1 MSTATRSLTLAA
13 LMALVSAPRDVQAQN
28 APITLGSAD
37 TGLSSRIARRF
48 SGSAGALQMRPVGEF
63 RQYVGLA
70 YGVGGNALFRLDD
83 RGIFSLRADLGWLGY
98 GRESKRVP
106 LSPTVGG
113 RVMVDV
119 ETTNQILLFTVGPQF
134 AAPSGFL
141 RPYVGASGGL
151 THFFTTSGVNGASD
165 EWDFARTE
173 NFHSTK
179 LSWIGNA
186 GAYVP
191 LRIRRLPIMLDL
203 GVTYV
208 DGGQRSYLRRGSIID
223 NADGTIQLNPVHS
236 DTQFLTYRVGVRF
249 GS

>member
-1 MSTATRSLTLAA
+1 MSPRSLALASLLGFATLP
-13 LMALVSAPRDVQAQN
+13 LLVAHAQN
-28 APITLGSAD
+28 APIRVGGGDSS
-37 TGLSSRIARRF
+37 LSSRIGRRF
-48 SGSAGALQMRPVGEF
+48 SGSVGALQMRPIGEF
-63 RQYVGLA
+63 RDYVGLA
-70 YGVGGNALFRLDD
+70 YGAGSNALFRLDD
-83 RGIFSLRADLGWLGY
+83 RGIVSLRADLGWFGY

-119 ETTNQILLFTVGPQF
+119 ETTNQIVMFTVGPQL
-134 AAPSGFL
+134 AAPSGFV

-165 EWDFARTE
+165 EWDFANTE

-186 GAYVP
+186 GTYVP
-191 LRIRRLPIMLDL
+191 LRVRQVPLMLDL

-208 DGGQRSYLRRGSIID
+208 AGGRRSYLRRGSIID

-236 DTQFLTYRVGVRF
+236 DTRFLAYRVGVKF
-249 GS
+249 GI